1 MNDLFKKKTNF
12 VKNFQLI
19 IQKYNYVSVKFVFSE
34 KKLFFIIK
42 QSVADGDHLWFPICS
57 KNPIPTDKKWLTI
70 DLHGPLH

>member
-42 QSVADGDHLWFPICS
+42 QSVADGDHL
-57 KNPIPTDKKWLTI
+57 
-70 DLHGPLH
+70 